1 MAIVTYLSNA
11 HALSSPCSETLALS
25 PDRRIGPW
33 RFDSAQRLD
42 LLLAAARP
50 GLHQVLLRFE
60 GFARP
65 CLLQHLFCLPKLT
78 IALVATVSGFS
89 QFFLILEHP
98 RRSSIRASVIMF
110 SHFPLLSVVASPL
123 PTSLNPVLPLDP
135 LQLLL
140 PFLHALTIT
149 RHTVLHLLRLVVQH
163 DQVAVHEVV
172 AVQLVARLF
181 GVGDVLVDDE
191 RGALGRG
198 GGAGADLADGPEF
211 AEEREERG
219 RVDVVGEVFYEED
232 LVRFQGQF
240 GGAGHF
246 ILVV

>member
-25 PDRRIGPW
+25 PNLRIGPW

-98 RRSSIRASVIMF
+98 RRSSIRASVIIF
-110 SHFPLLSVVASPL
+110 SHFPLSLVVASPYQPHSIPCSL
-123 PTSLNPVLPLDP
+123 LTLSNSSFRSSTLFPSPTIPS
-135 LQLLL
+135 
-140 PFLHALTIT
+140 FIFSGWWYSTT
-149 RHTVLHLLRLVVQH
+149 R
-163 DQVAVHEVV
+163 
-172 AVQLVARLF
+172 
-181 GVGDVLVDDE
+181 
-191 RGALGRG
+191 
-198 GGAGADLADGPEF
+198 
-211 AEEREERG
+211 
-219 RVDVVGEVFYEED
+219 
-232 LVRFQGQF
+232 
-240 GGAGHF
+240 
-246 ILVV
+246 